1 MNHTTIV
8 KKRLLTH
15 RTVDSPQEVRMFHS
29 LRAAFILVM
38 LAGALLIPSTALAG
52 ERVLQF
58 RSQEDPSLSGDTA
71 ACPYPNRNLTL
82 RARLFGYDL
91 DGRTGLVKVDEDPPQ
106 YGTAFA
112 CGVITSLSPGSE
124 ASFYIEFNFA
134 QHGTYAADGK
144 CLAVSNNVP
153 VGGLIL
159 VGCALK
165 LVSAPSG
172 VLGGLA
178 TSNSVFNPFHLS
190 GFDTGSYWTIRAYTS
205 S

>member
-1 MNHTTIV
+1 MS
-8 KKRLLTH
+8 KR
-15 RTVDSPQEVRMFHS
+15 
-29 LRAAFILVM
+29 LRAALILAM
-38 LAGALLIPSTALAG
+38 LGAALILPSTALGG
-52 ERVLQF
+52 EQVLQF
-58 RSQEDPSLSGDTA
+58 RSQEDPSLSGDTV

-91 DGRTGLVKVDEDPPQ
+91 DGRTGLVKVDEDPRQ

-112 CGVITSLSPGSE
+112 CGVITSLSPGSQ

-159 VGCALK
+159 AGCALK
-165 LVSAPSG
+165 LVSAPPG
-172 VLGGLA
+172 VVGGMA
-178 TSNSVFNPFHLS
+178 TSNSVFNPFRLA
-190 GFDTGSYWTIRAYTS
+190 GFDTGSYWTIRSYTS